1 VSQRKGTYI
10 HGITEEQTNL
20 LREAAAVLGFKI
32 KRGVGAGGEGSLG
45 QLMIALAERY
55 KAQPDQVLHFLAY
68 ALGGRPWSLPNKY
81 RLHIPVED
89 EDMEREMDRLRE
101 K

>member
-1 VSQRKGTYI
+1 MSQRRGTYI
-10 HGITEEQTNL
+10 HGITEEQTSL

-45 QLMIALAERY
+45 QLMIALADKYRE
-55 KAQPDQVLHFLAY
+55 QPDQVLLH
-68 ALGGRPWSLPNKY
+68 LGIIVGRPWSLPNKY

-89 EDMEREMDRLRE
+89 EDMEREVERLRE